1 MKKFIK
7 RLNEFLPQS
16 MQMNNPTTKPTP
28 TTVPTK
34 PGKRPGPIPT
44 ERPSTTPKPQAK
56 AMDVYNHF
64 IDTLREVS
72 GEFEFDLNYLMQK
85 YEMGSG
91 SPTTKPTPTT
101 VPTKPGKRP
110 GPIPTERPST
120 TPKPQAFGQ
129 FESLNL
135 KSFSQFVNEARH
147 EENPAFSDDYK
158 SRFPERIRQEAGETN
173 RRIGGREVS
182 KDMRAVVQK
191 ILQIQRGHEK
201 ELEQL
206 AYDIIMDHY
215 GSILEYVTLKIR
227 FPRDENEAKEECKE
241 CAPKPPK
248 KKITDRRTIA
258 EINRRKVGKM
268 VMQAEA
274 KRSKAL
280 LNFAREGLIDILGE
294 ENGNLYVQLL
304 NQIGDMAHFADLIT
318 PEDVM
323 LGFWTRNNPAG
334 VVSVSWDKKE
344 EKEEVAKEVLDSL
357 EQDEEPRKEDLEELF
372 ADEDTPQILAIGNDF
387 SMLLHEAIKG
397 IWQLIISAAIPED
410 ITVSNVVIENTDTLA
425 DEIEDLKYGP
435 FIAKDL
441 LAFVN
446 SRYSDKVDS
455 IDNFRERLFGKM
467 ITESNPMT
475 FLKMIRAILM
485 QDYSPKYMTRI
496 DELAQEV
503 EDELLDYESQMR
515 DYEAQMK
522 DYNLMQSY
530 RSNVEEYPQEPTE
543 DEDLS
548 QMSIAELQQE
558 LKNALEYEDYMLA
571 SEIKKMIARKS
582 ANESRR
588 YSMGNYWK

>member
-16 MQMNNPTTKPTP
+16 MQMNNPTTKPTVVP
-28 TTVPTK
+28 NPTK
-34 PGKRPGPIPT
+34 PGQRPGPIPNKQ
-44 ERPSTTPKPQAK
+44 PSVTPKPQAT

-64 IDTLREVS
+64 IDILREVS
-72 GEFEFDLNYLMQK
+72 GEFEFDLEYLVQK
-85 YEMGSG
+85 YEGG
-91 SPTTKPTPTT
+91 TTTKPTVVPN
-101 VPTKPGKRP
+101 PTKPGQRP
-110 GPIPTERPST
+110 GPIPNKQPSV
-120 TPKPQAFGQ
+120 TPKPQALGQ
-129 FESLNL
+129 FENLNL
-135 KSFSQFVNEARH
+135 KSFSQFLNEARH

-158 SRFPERIRQEAGETN
+158 NRFPERIRQEAEETN

-182 KDMRAVVQK
+182 KDMYAVVQR
-191 ILQIQRGHEK
+191 ILQIQRGHER

-206 AYDIIMDHY
+206 AYDVIMDQY
-215 GSILEYVTLKIR
+215 GSILEYITLKIR
-227 FPRDENEAKEECKE
+227 FPKDENEAKEECKK

-248 KKITDRRTIA
+248 KEIKDRRAIA

-274 KRSKAL
+274 KRSKSL

-294 ENGNLYVQLL
+294 EDGNLYLQLL

-344 EKEEVAKEVLDSL
+344 EKEEVALEILDAL
-357 EQDEEPRKEDLEELF
+357 EQEEEPSEEDLEELF
-372 ADEDTPQILAIGNDF
+372 SDEATPEILAIGNDF

-410 ITVSNVVIENTDTLA
+410 ITTAEVVIENTDTLA

-441 LAFVN
+441 NAFIN
-446 SRYSDKVDS
+446 MRYADKVDS
-455 IDNFRERLFGKM
+455 IENFKERLFGKM

-485 QDYSPKYMTRI
+485 EDYSPKYMTKI
-496 DELAQEV
+496 DELAQQV
-503 EDELLDYESQMR
+503 EDELLDYEEQMREYETQMR
-515 DYEAQMK
+515 DTG
-522 DYNLMQSY
+522 LMQSY
-530 RSNVEEYPQEPTE
+530 RQGMEEYPQEPMGTG
-543 DEDLS
+543 DLS
-548 QMSIAELQQE
+548 QMSISELEQE
-558 LKNALEYEDYMLA
+558 LNAALDDEDYMLA
-571 SEIKKMIARKS
+571 STIQKIIVSKKS
-582 ANESRR
+582 TNESLRFFR
-588 YSMGNYWK
+588 GRGFR